1 MTYYADDGW
10 AEADNNLAENALRMV
25 SLGRKNGSV
34 ALRLRQVKCCFF
46 LMLPTV
52 TVNVPDPKYLQTS
65 ALSRR
70 RYCSVCPLV
79 SGLLTES
86 A

>member
-1 MTYYADDGW
+1 VTYYADDGW

-46 LMLPTV
+46 
-52 TVNVPDPKYLQTS
+52 
-65 ALSRR
+65 
-70 RYCSVCPLV
+70 
-79 SGLLTES
+79 
-86 A
+86 

>member
-34 ALRLRQVKCCFF
+34 ALRLR
-46 LMLPTV
+46 
-52 TVNVPDPKYLQTS
+52 
-65 ALSRR
+65 
-70 RYCSVCPLV
+70 
-79 SGLLTES
+79 
-86 A
+86 